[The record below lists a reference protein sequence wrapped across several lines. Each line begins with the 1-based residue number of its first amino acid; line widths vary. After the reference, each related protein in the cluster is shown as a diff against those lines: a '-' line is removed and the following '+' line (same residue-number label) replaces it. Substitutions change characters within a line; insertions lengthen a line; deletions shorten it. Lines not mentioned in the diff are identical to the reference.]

1 VRILH
6 ITPHLGGGVGTVV
19 RSYLEH
25 STRSSF
31 FEHTLISLESL
42 NEESKQLLESIN
54 CSFSENVFF
63 ELEGLIDSIANSDV
77 VLVHWWNHP
86 LLQHFLMKTDLPPCR
101 LVFWSH
107 ISGTPAPNNFC
118 RFILE
123 YPDRFIFTT
132 PLSYFVPEVNEISSN
147 PKENFGCIWSTA
159 GVERLTSFEKDW
171 LIEDLEDISYVGNL
185 DYTKVHKDFLAMCS
199 ALIVSGN
206 RVNVVGPTTEEF
218 LRDFEKLPVNQRP
231 IVHGYVDEKIKFQLL
246 ASSKIF
252 GYPLARHN
260 YATCDQSLQEALF
273 FGAVPVVLNNPMESY
288 MVKHGVTGLVAKNSR
303 EYLTFVEGLISD
315 RNEYIKLRSNAKSFA
330 RGAYSVT
337 RLAGEWESE
346 FRAMLKVAKRKRY
359 CLQQTRGKELK
370 PSDVFLESLGHQSAL
385 FQYHSDAV
393 TDEALSTAE
402 AQLRCL
408 SSLPQWS
415 SFTKSTPSHFA
426 QHFCADS
433 LLSRW
438 SELTRSGISTQ

>member
-1 VRILH
+1 M
-6 ITPHLGGGVGTVV
+6 
-19 RSYLEH
+19 RSFLEH
-25 STRSSF
+25 SSRSPF

-42 NEESKQLLESIN
+42 NEESKKLLESIN
-54 CSFSENVFF
+54 CTFSENMFF
-63 ELEGLIDSIANSDV
+63 ELEGLIGSIANSDV

-132 PLSYFVPEVNEISSN
+132 PLSYFVPEVNEISSK

-159 GVERLTSFEKDW
+159 GVERLMSFEKDW

-185 DYTKVHKDFLAMCS
+185 DYTKVHEDFLVLCA
-199 ALIVSGN
+199 ALINTGN
-206 RVNVVGPTTEEF
+206 RINVVGPTTEEF
-218 LRDFEKLPVNQRP
+218 LRDFEKLPVGQRP
-231 IVHGYVDEKIKFQLL
+231 IVHGYVDEKVKFQLL
-246 ASSKIF
+246 ARSKIF

-288 MVKHGVTGLVAKNSR
+288 MVKHGVTGLVARNSR
-303 EYLTFVEGLISD
+303 EYLTFVKGLTSD
-315 RNEYIKLRSNAKSFA
+315 ETEYKKLRSNAKSFA
-330 RGAYSVT
+330 RNAYSIK
-337 RLAGEWESE
+337 RLVEEWENE
-346 FRAMLKVAKRKRY
+346 FHTMLRVEKKKRY
-359 CLQQTRGKELK
+359 CLEQTIGKKLK

-385 FQYHSDAV
+385 FRYHASANTSDS
-393 TDEALSTAE
+393 LSIAE
-402 AQLRCL
+402 AQVRCL
-408 SSLPQWS
+408 SSLPHWS
-415 SFTKSTPSHFA
+415 SLTKSTPTHFA
-426 QHFCADS
+426 QCFADDA
-433 LLSRW
+433 LLKCW
-438 SELTRSGISTQ
+438 SNLTRNFSD

>member
-1 VRILH
+1 M
-6 ITPHLGGGVGTVV
+6 GTVV

-42 NEESKQLLESIN
+42 NEESKQLLKSIN
-54 CSFSENVFF
+54 CTSSENAFF
-63 ELEGLIDSIANSDV
+63 EPEGLIDLIAKSDV

-86 LLQHFLMKTDLPPCR
+86 LLQYFLMKTDLPPCR

-132 PLSYFVPEVNEISSN
+132 PLSYFVPEVNEISSYQ
-147 PKENFGCIWSTA
+147 KRNFGCIWSTA
-159 GVERLTSFEKDW
+159 GVERLMRFDQDKST
-171 LIEDLEDISYVGNL
+171 EDLLDVSYVGNL
-185 DYTKVHKDFLAMCS
+185 DYTKVHKDFLALCVD
-199 ALIVSGN
+199 LIESGN

-218 LRDFEKLPVNQRP
+218 LRDLKNVQINQRP
-231 IVHGYVDEKIKFQLL
+231 TIYGYVDEKTKFELL

-288 MVKHGVTGLVAKNSR
+288 MVRHGVTGLVARNSR
-303 EYLTFVEGLISD
+303 EYLTFVKSLVSD
-315 RNEYIKLRSNAKSFA
+315 GTEYKRLRHNAKSFA
-330 RGAYSVT
+330 RKVYSIAS
-337 RLAGEWESE
+337 LAEEWESE
-346 FRAMLKVAKRKRY
+346 FRAMLKLEKQKRY
-359 CLQQTRGKELK
+359 CLEKMCGKELK
-370 PSDVFLESLGHQSAL
+370 PSDVFLESLGHQAAL
-385 FQYHSDAV
+385 FKYHSDAV
-393 TDEALSTAE
+393 TDEALSIAE

-426 QHFCADS
+426 QNFSPDP
-433 LLSRW
+433 LLRRW
-438 SELTRSGISTQ
+438 SELTRSQAN